1 MRDCCDCYCR
11 KSIKSPVIS
20 LTLIAAWGQPPVSTA
35 MIRSSSRALCRTKNS
50 ASSLV
55 KMSFV
60 TTHKLNFFLKY
71 WQAASMRAVYI
82 NIQEP
87 PVRNI
92 QSRFRISLA
101 DSPSDHSSAY
111 GPKQLVKSLRHTK
124 FD

>member
-1 MRDCCDCYCR
+1 MTATVKD
-11 KSIKSPVIS
+11 KIKSPIIA

-60 TTHKLNFFLKY
+60 TTHKLNLFLKY

-82 NIQEP
+82 NIHEP
-87 PVRNI
+87 EVRII
-92 QSRFRISLA
+92 QNRFRISLA
-101 DSPSDHSSAY
+101 DSPSDYSSAN
-111 GPKQLVKSLRHTK
+111 GPRQFVKSLRHTK
-124 FD
+124 FH